1 MILVLRKEKADFDT
15 IQNVSW
21 SHICDLKCVWLLS
34 IISLVLYHFI
44 PLIPASDG
52 TSNQRKYR
60 WHGLPTVANGTYN
73 VHCSFLCPNK
83 AADRIRG
90 VFLMPI
96 WLPEYLYMTYITRM
110 QRPAPPPTMSTE
122 VNLLRSHA
130 PKFLRIFI
138 CNHLSLIW
146 SMHCRCII
154 EGFGPS
160 SSYRYSAI
168 QALSWNA
175 RRSSL
180 PFALVTL
187 PLTRSTPCCRN
198 KTVSAG

>member
-90 VFLMPI
+90 VVLMPI
-96 WLPEYLYMTYITRM
+96 WLLEYLYMTYITRM
-110 QRPAPPPTMSTE
+110 QRSAPPLTISKE
-122 VNLLRSHA
+122 VNILRSHA

-138 CNHLSLIW
+138 CNHLSLIC
-146 SMHCRCII
+146 SIRCRCTI

-160 SSYRYSAI
+160 SSYRYSAT

-187 PLTRSTPCCRN
+187 PLTRSTSCCRN
-198 KTVSAG
+198 KTMSAG